1 MGPILALVLQSP
13 DIAQEIAPEET
24 NNPILP
30 TVNELFW
37 AFVLFFALWALMK
50 FVLLPPI
57 TGAMERRA
65 AKVRGDLAAA
75 EAAKE
80 RAATELAEYEAGLQG
95 TRTEAVRI
103 IEDARTEAEAERRQV
118 VAAAEAEVAGQR
130 AEAAREIAAAKARA
144 KAELQSSLAGI
155 AVGAAEAVIE
165 KQLDRDAETQV
176 IEDYVNRAGS
186 QS

>member
-1 MGPILALVLQSP
+1 VGPILALVAQSP
-13 DIAQEIAPEET
+13 EITQVIAEEET

-37 AFVLFFALWALMK
+37 ALVLFCALWALMK

-57 TGAMERRA
+57 TRGMEGRA

-75 EAAKE
+75 DAAK
-80 RAATELAEYEAGLQG
+80 AAAAAQLAEYEAGLQG

-103 IEDARTEAEAERRQV
+103 IEDARSEAEAERRQV
-118 VAAAEAEVAGQR
+118 VAAAEAEVAAQR

-144 KAELQSSLAGI
+144 KVELQGSLAGI
-155 AVGAAEAVIE
+155 AVGAAEAVME
-165 KQLDRDAETQV
+165 KPLDRDAQTQV